1 MRFLIYL
8 SKIVCAS
15 CLFVFHKCLL
25 NARLK
30 FLKPFYTHGAVV
42 VEARFKYV
50 KVAAVSAHFSKVF
63 SSHKIKKKC
72 CCMFYLTMERN
83 RMVKYSFR
91 FM

>member
-42 VEARFKYV
+42 VDASFKYIN
-50 KVAAVSAHFSKVF
+50 VSASAFSKV
-63 SSHKIKKKC
+63 SEEEAEENC